1 MSEPTGMSIEIGGA
15 IRESDLEE
23 LLGLVTDGE
32 IYDMYS
38 DSPTTVSDLKRA
50 IKAGERIEWGGT
62 SNYGSCDD
70 LSAWLRVHLISYI
83 HTSGSTGQYNAA
95 VYFWTPGMRSE
106 EVYDTSVDDEE
117 PIIGVEEIRPV
128 CNLMLDLLKNKN
140 AGLALHINDES
151 EDVKKIVEKSMKK
164 PEKLIPLLAKKLN
177 ELLPAVPKLPPV
189 TLLHN

>member
-1 MSEPTGMSIEIGGA
+1 MSIEIGGA

-70 LSAWLRVHLISYI
+70 LSAWLRVHESPISSSI
-83 HTSGSTGQYNAA
+83 LSDILK
-95 VYFWTPGMRSE
+95 
-106 EVYDTSVDDEE
+106 DTVKVME
-117 PIIGVEEIRPV
+117 P
-128 CNLMLDLLKNKN
+128 
-140 AGLALHINDES
+140 
-151 EDVKKIVEKSMKK
+151 
-164 PEKLIPLLAKKLN
+164 
-177 ELLPAVPKLPPV
+177 
-189 TLLHN
+189 